1 MAKIGYR
8 EEKSDFFADVF
19 RAIDA
24 DGSGVFSIHD
34 LHMFINNIEGRR
46 SKAKKLT
53 LPGDEGDVTKQVL
66 VGGVM
71 YPCALKLVEWNEN
84 SLREAL
90 QVMFI
95 EAGVAPLDMLRAFDY
110 DGSGASVSKNF
121 WSCSRRLSTTT
132 SSGTRLC
139 VRS

>member
-1 MAKIGYR
+1 MRMAPA
-8 EEKSDFFADVF
+8 F
-19 RAIDA
+19 
-24 DGSGVFSIHD
+24 FSIHD

-53 LPGDEGDVTKQVL
+53 LPSDEGDVTKQVL

-110 DGSGASVSKNF
+110 DGSGALRKQEFLVMLKKIVNDNELWDQTLRGRDASFQRSP
-121 WSCSRRLSTTT
+121 RA
-132 SSGTRLC
+132 TRA
-139 VRS
+139 